1 MALGTLKL
9 LPKKL
14 LLMEKEK
21 DAAEKAVEELKRQLH
36 PKRAHT
42 DDDAGDAH
50 DLLAKLDNCDLSDHR
65 REGTRVQ
72 HRRNVQLGSRD
83 NLQKPRT
90 DKDGFLHHTRLGLI
104 GWIQYWCCEDA
115 ALAVVMLVALIHA
128 LKPQKGQTW
137 RVGVHTGSRSVVNRG
152 GG

>member
-1 MALGTLKL
+1 MQLEQAKTRAKTANRLALEA
-9 LPKKL
+9 
-14 LLMEKEK
+14 EKEK

-36 PKRAHT
+36 PKRART

-90 DKDGFLHHTRLGLI
+90 GKDGFLHHTRLGLV
-104 GWIQYWCCEDA
+104 GWIASHASWSGWADSRACAYR
-115 ALAVVMLVALIHA
+115 LA
-128 LKPQKGQTW
+128 KCGQLRRRLT
-137 RVGVHTGSRSVVNRG
+137 
-152 GG
+152 